1 MNKGYVFVLITAFFF
16 GTMETALKFFGNM
29 FHPIQIT
36 FLRFLIGGLV
46 LLPMAFSALKKKHVT
61 LAARDW
67 KFFLFSGFLGV
78 VVSMILYQMAIVYG
92 KASVNGVIFSCN
104 PVFVVLFAYFLLGEH
119 IDKLT
124 IFSLIASFAGILCI
138 VNPANMTG
146 SQLSIIL
153 ILLSAMT
160 FALYGIAG
168 KKYAGRY
175 GGIAMTSLSFV
186 CGSMEMLVLIFLSE
200 LSPVRDFLLS
210 AGLKVF
216 TDIPI
221 LTGLTTA
228 HIPPLAYIAVGVT
241 GLGYASYFLAM
252 EYTDPATA
260 SLAFYIKPVL
270 TSFMA
275 WLVIDEPITTNM
287 VVGII
292 LILGGSCLSLLSKHK
307 QKQTQA
313 TS

>member
-1 MNKGYVFVLITAFFF
+1 MNKGYIFVLVTAFLF
-16 GTMETALKFFGNM
+16 GTMETALKFFGGM

-46 LLPMAFSALKKKHVT
+46 LMPMAFSALKKKNVQ
-61 LAARDW
+61 LNGQDL

-104 PVFVVLFAYFLLGEH
+104 PVFVVLFAYFLLGEP

-124 IFSLIASFAGILCI
+124 IFSLMASFAGIVCI
-138 VNPANMTG
+138 VNPVNMTG

-168 KKYAGRY
+168 RKHAQRY
-175 GGIAMTSLSFV
+175 GGIAMTSLSFL
-186 CGSMEMLVLIFLSE
+186 CGSLEMLVLIGISTFA
-200 LSPVRDFLLS
+200 PVRDLMLS
-210 AGLKVF
+210 LGLKVF

-221 LTGLTTA
+221 LGTDGGPYPASGLHRRRGHRSGLCQLFSGHGIYGSGHGFSGLLHQA
-228 HIPPLAYIAVGVT
+228 HPHRLHGLAG
-241 GLGYASYFLAM
+241 
-252 EYTDPATA
+252 
-260 SLAFYIKPVL
+260 
-270 TSFMA
+270 
-275 WLVIDEPITTNM
+275 
-287 VVGII
+287 
-292 LILGGSCLSLLSKHK
+292 H
-307 QKQTQA
+307 
-313 TS
+313 

>member
-1 MNKGYVFVLITAFFF
+1 MNKGYIFVLVTAFLF

-46 LLPMAFSALKKKHVT
+46 LMPMAFSALKKKNVK
-61 LAARDW
+61 LNGQDL

-104 PVFVVLFAYFLLGEH
+104 PVFVVLFAYFLLGEP

-124 IFSLIASFAGILCI
+124 IFSLMASFAGIICI
-138 VNPANMTG
+138 VDPANMTG
-146 SQLSIIL
+146 SQLSVIL

-168 KKYAGRY
+168 RKHAQRY

-186 CGSMEMLVLIFLSE
+186 CGSLEMLVLIGLST
-200 LSPVRDFLLS
+200 LAPVRSLMLDT
-210 AGLKVF
+210 GLKVF

-221 LTGLTTA
+221 LGGLTVA

-241 GLGYASYFLAM
+241 GLGYASYFLTM

-260 SLAFYIKPVL
+260 SLAFYIKPIL
-270 TSFMA
+270 TAFMA
-275 WLVIDEPITTNM
+275 WLVIDEPITVNM
-287 VVGII
+287 VVGIA
-292 LILGGSCLSLLSKHK
+292 LILFGSCLSIISKRK
-307 QKQTQA
+307 KA
-313 TS
+313 S

>member
-1 MNKGYVFVLITAFFF
+1 MNKGYIFVLVTAFLF
-16 GTMETALKFFGNM
+16 GTMETALKFFGNL

-46 LLPMAFSALKKKHVT
+46 LLPMAMSALKKKGVT
-61 LAARDW
+61 LNGKDW
-67 KFFLFSGFLGV
+67 KFFMFSGFLGV

-104 PVFVVLFAYFLLGEH
+104 PVFVVLFAYFLLGEP

-124 IFSLIASFAGILCI
+124 IFSLIASFAG
-138 VNPANMTG
+138 
-146 SQLSIIL
+146 IIL

-168 KKYAGRY
+168 RKHAQRY
-175 GGIAMTSLSFV
+175 GGIAMTSLSFL
-186 CGSMEMLVLIFLSE
+186 CGSLEMLVLIGLST
-200 LSPVRDFLLS
+200 LAPVRALMLDL
-210 AGLKVF
+210 GLKVF

-221 LTGLTTA
+221 LGGLTMA
-228 HIPPLAYIAVGVT
+228 HIPALAFIAVGVT

-260 SLAFYIKPVL
+260 SLAFYIKPIL
-270 TSFMA
+270 TAFMA
-275 WLVIDEPITTNM
+275 WLVIDEPITLNM
-287 VVGII
+287 IVGIC
-292 LILGGSCLSLLSKHK
+292 LILFGSCMSILSKRK
-307 QKQTQA
+307 KNA
-313 TS
+313 

>member
-1 MNKGYVFVLITAFFF
+1 MNKGYIFVLVTAFLF
-16 GTMETALKFFGNM
+16 GTMETALKFFGGM

-46 LLPMAFSALKKKHVT
+46 LIPMAFSALKKKNVQ
-61 LAARDW
+61 LNGQDL

-104 PVFVVLFAYFLLGEH
+104 PVFVVLFAYFLLGEP

-124 IFSLIASFAGILCI
+124 IFSLMASFAGIVCI
-138 VNPANMTG
+138 VNPVNMTG

-168 KKYAGRY
+168 RKHAQRY
-175 GGIAMTSLSFV
+175 GGIAMTSLSFL
-186 CGSMEMLVLIFLSE
+186 CGSLEMLVLIGISTFA
-200 LSPVRDFLLS
+200 PVRDLMLS
-210 AGLKVF
+210 LGLKVF

-221 LTGLTTA
+221 LGGLTAA

-260 SLAFYIKPVL
+260 SLAFYIKPIL
-270 TSFMA
+270 TAFMA
-275 WLVIDEPITTNM
+275 WLVIDEPITVNM
-287 VVGII
+287 IVGIT
-292 LILGGSCLSLLSKHK
+292 LILFGSCLSIISKRK
-307 QKQTQA
+307 KA
-313 TS
+313 A